1 MGGTIAAKG
10 ARSGRVK
17 QGVQC
22 CFCEQTI
29 LVAGPDPCFLN
40 LRTSDPEEK
49 GAFQEMFC
57 HAKCLMGHVRG
68 VPFMFDY
75 S

>member
-1 MGGTIAAKG
+1 M
-10 ARSGRVK
+10 K

-49 GAFQEMFC
+49 GAFQEMFVMPN
-57 HAKCLMGHVRG
+57 ASWTMFGAFRLCLITASFKTAR
-68 VPFMFDY
+68 Y
-75 S
+75 QISRQ